1 MEDRDVNP
9 LIDSNKSY
17 PRLLED
23 CQGKVVKFC
32 NKYRS
37 EIFFGTS
44 ILVVILCLGVIL
56 SILFNGG
63 KTFLISRHKYMI
75 REKDKIFSPAFE
87 YAFVL
92 FVIGYW
98 IRLGQGFLLLLFSNF
113 WICTYLECGKDV

>member
-23 CQGKVVKFC
+23 CQAKVVKFC

-63 KTFLISRHKYMI
+63 KTFLISRRKYMI
-75 REKDKIFSPAFE
+75 REKDKIFPPPLNTPL
-87 YAFVL
+87 YYL
-92 FVIGYW
+92 LLVIGY
-98 IRLGQGFLLLLFSNF
+98 
-113 WICTYLECGKDV
+113 V